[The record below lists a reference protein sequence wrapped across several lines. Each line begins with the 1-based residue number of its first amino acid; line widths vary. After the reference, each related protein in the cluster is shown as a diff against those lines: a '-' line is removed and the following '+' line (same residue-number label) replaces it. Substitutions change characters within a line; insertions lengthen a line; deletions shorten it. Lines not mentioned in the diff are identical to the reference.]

1 MAIAFHVVG
10 GSNPYYFATLIEYED
25 GDGDLGTVELKQSG
39 GGSWVPMQQVWGA
52 VWKLNWG
59 SQLQPPLSMRLTTL
73 KSGHILVANNVIP
86 YGWQPDQTYRS
97 FVNFKT

>member
-1 MAIAFHVVG
+1 MAIAFHVDG

-73 KSGHILVANNVIP
+73 KSGYTLVANNVIP
-86 YGWQPDQTYRS
+86 YGWQPGRTYRS